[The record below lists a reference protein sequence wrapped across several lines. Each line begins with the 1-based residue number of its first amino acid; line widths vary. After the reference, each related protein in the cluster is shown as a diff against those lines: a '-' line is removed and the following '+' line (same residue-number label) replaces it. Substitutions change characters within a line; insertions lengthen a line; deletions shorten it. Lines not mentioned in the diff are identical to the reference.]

1 MANRKYIP
9 ARKSQEEG
17 RRVPADTSRAWLL
30 ALPEGTDYAAL
41 GSEPLHIFRLGP
53 VYDRTSGE
61 MYAEITDE
69 VLAELARVFPL
80 QRADGQTV
88 PIDWAHGS
96 EWAATPEAAGP
107 MGEVLAVEHRP
118 GEGMWATVAWTA
130 RGQRVV
136 ADGVPC
142 LYTSPAYA
150 GPCFSKGT
158 GEKLGELYL
167 RSIALTDR
175 PRQDRLD
182 PVRLSE
188 DMPADAGKEPEMAK
202 QKLAEPAPAEA
213 KVPEGT
219 EQPEAPKD
227 EPKDLPEALAVIAA
241 LREELAALQAKHEEV
256 MKAKE
261 PEMEAEKGLAE
272 TSLAEIKSLSERLS
286 LAEKQLAQVTA
297 EKKAEAL
304 NHQIAMGETKGWW
317 APARSP
323 FMKTLAEKAPELF
336 AQEVKRLS
344 DNPEIDLSEIGH
356 GTKIE
361 PKDPVTA
368 LDDEIKAMCEA
379 KGWDIKREY
388 NRAYRMI
395 QAQNQKKG

>member
-53 VYDRTSGE
+53 VYDRTTGE

-96 EWAATPEAAGP
+96 EWASTPEAAGP
-107 MGEVLAVEHRP
+107 LGEVLSVEHRP

-142 LYTSPAYA
+142 LYVSPAYA

-188 DMPADAGKEPEMAK
+188 DTSPASAGTKEPEMAQK
-202 QKLAEPAPAEA
+202 KLAEPAPAEA
-213 KVPEGT
+213 KEPEGT
-219 EQPEAPKD
+219 EMPEVESKED
-227 EPKDLPEALAVIAA
+227 PKDLPEALAVIAA
-241 LREELAALQAKHEEV
+241 LREELAALQAKHDE
-256 MKAKE
+256 MLKAQPQ

-304 NHQIAMGETKGWW
+304 NHQITLGETKGWW
-317 APARSP
+317 APSRSP
-323 FMKTLAEKAPELF
+323 FMRTLAEKAPELF
-336 AQEVKRLS
+336 AEEVKRLS
-344 DNPEIDLSEIGH
+344 ANPEIDLSEIGH
-356 GTKIE
+356 GSKVE

-368 LDDEIKAMCEA
+368 LDEAVKALCEE
-379 KGWDIKREY
+379 KGWDPIRDY
-388 NRAYRMI
+388 NRAYK
-395 QAQNQKKG
+395 ALQKKG